1 MISPEAPEHLDVLV
15 VGAGLSGIGLA
26 WHLQQE
32 HPWRGVVLLEAREE
46 LGGTWSLF
54 RYPGIRSDS
63 DLATFAYRF
72 RPWTGDKAIADGPE
86 ILRYLRDTAAES
98 GIDTKVRYG
107 HRVVRASWS
116 TPDAR
121 WTVEVEVGGQ
131 TRELTCSWFF
141 CAGGYY
147 RYDEGFTPDFPGV
160 EQYDGTLVH
169 PQHWPEDLDT
179 AGKRVVVIGSGATA
193 VTLVPA
199 LAVDAG
205 HVTMLQR
212 SPSYVLP
219 VPSTDPIAN
228 LVRKI
233 AGPERAHRFTR
244 RKNIAQQRFT
254 YRLARTRPEL
264 SRKIIRGLQGH
275 FLPRDYDF
283 SHFTPT
289 YQPWDQRMCMVPD
302 ADLFKAIRRG
312 TASVVTDRIETFTP
326 TGIRLASG
334 AELEADIVVTATGL
348 QLLAF
353 GGIELVVDGTP
364 VSLPDTVSYKGMML
378 SGVPNFGYAIGYT
391 NASWTL
397 KVDLVAEHLCRLL
410 SAIDAAGAT
419 TVTPELNDPSA
430 PTRPL
435 LDFAAGYVT
444 RAIDSFPRQ
453 GQSAPWS
460 LNMDYNDDV
469 EMLARGTVLDPVLR
483 LGGVQEP
490 AAV

>member
-26 WHLQQE
+26 WHLQQQ
-32 HPWRGVVLLEAREE
+32 HPWRSVALLEAREE

-72 RPWTGDKAIADGPE
+72 RPWTGDKAIADGPD

-98 GIDTKVRYG
+98 GIDAKVRYG

-169 PQHWPEDLDT
+169 PQQWPEDLDT

-275 FLPRDYDF
+275 FLPKDYDF

-410 SAIDAAGAT
+410 SAMDAAGAT
-419 TVTPELNDPSA
+419 TVTPELTDPSA

-444 RAIDSFPRQ
+444 RAIDGFPRQ

>member
-1 MISPEAPEHLDVLV
+1 MISPEAPDHLDVLV

-32 HPWRGVVLLEAREE
+32 HPWRSVVLLEAREE

-169 PQHWPEDLDT
+169 PQHWPEDMDT

-233 AGPERAHRFTR
+233 AGPDRAHRFTR

-275 FLPRDYDF
+275 FLPKDYDF

-410 SAIDAAGAT
+410 SAMDAAGAT

-435 LDFAAGYVT
+435 LDFAASYVT

-469 EMLARGTVLDPVLR
+469 EMLVRGTVLDPVLR

>member
-32 HPWRGVVLLEAREE
+32 HPWRSVVLLEAREE

-275 FLPRDYDF
+275 FLPKDYDF

-444 RAIDSFPRQ
+444 RAIDGFPRQ

>member
-275 FLPRDYDF
+275 FLPKDYDF

-444 RAIDSFPRQ
+444 RAIDGFPRQ

>member
-72 RPWTGDKAIADGPE
+72 RPWTGDKAIADGPD

-410 SAIDAAGAT
+410 SALDAAGAT